1 VKPRM
6 LCRTYISLTLLYK
19 KPAGLMGGHSGLNI
33 GEGRGNAVVFAA
45 RIADAVVSGVPG
57 ARLAAIIGGDK
68 RNCNSTRGLRYTHG
82 TSLVRCKEMILEGSK
97 GCDMHITSSREGFA
111 IFMLH
116 MSGIAHMNQVMEEVS
131 GRGITLG
138 GQRH

>member
-1 VKPRM
+1 MHTCALYRTLSCCEAKDA
-6 LCRTYISLTLLYK
+6 CRTYISLTLSK

-68 RNCNSTRGLRYTHG
+68 RNAIPR
-82 TSLVRCKEMILEGSK
+82 EGSATLMVRVS
-97 GCDMHITSSREGFA
+97 DM
-111 IFMLH
+111 
-116 MSGIAHMNQVMEEVS
+116 
-131 GRGITLG
+131 
-138 GQRH
+138 